1 MKDEVQGRNDLRR
14 SVLDALNAA
23 APALECLNTRQE
35 QCDED
40 GVMVKVSRQ
49 ALDEVLS
56 AVNEVAIQAAITPT
70 PIADSSAQKSAPSS
84 IGSLPSG
91 ESDPSVMLGFDG
103 ADTNSCPADSSEA
116 GTGDMP
122 FERFPRLAAHIERM
136 ANTPM
141 AQSLEEWS
149 NFIAELNAALSAPVG
164 GPGDELRMLRE
175 RLGPRGLEVV
185 QIEGRGHYVNEAVKA
200 EIEKLRSADRYDHG
214 YADGVE
220 WAITRPPALSAPV
233 GEPELLLSSLHRQ
246 IKAVA
251 DHPEHY
257 WIGKIL
263 LDVLERE
270 TGYGKKVASVVGE
283 TVDNHEAICEAA
295 EAYVSAHRLM
305 SAAMKD
311 GLNVQ
316 GALSAIVAADEQ
328 LRAFYTHPPAP
339 AVGAEDVARA
349 ANWKLVDGTMTTGES
364 VIFDGSFIVA
374 KVTRRQDAELILSL
388 LSGQGG
394 GK

>member
-1 MKDEVQGRNDLRR
+1 MSGAPDNVTLAKAPAIKFAKNAAATNRLSASMTTGGRSAAIVISSGSQRLLGSNPMKDEVQRRNDLRR

-35 QCDED
+35 QCDQD

-56 AVNEVAIQAAITPT
+56 AVNEVAFQAAITPT

-116 GTGDMP
+116 GRGGIVAGTQP
-122 FERFPRLAAHIERM
+122 FEKHPQLAAHIVRL
-136 ANTPM
+136 ANTPL
-141 AQSLEEWS
+141 AFSLNEW
-149 NFIAELNAALSAPVG
+149 NDFLAALNAALSAPVG

-220 WAITRPPALSAPV
+220 WAITRPPA
-233 GEPELLLSSLHRQ
+233 
-246 IKAVA
+246 
-251 DHPEHY
+251 
-257 WIGKIL
+257 
-263 LDVLERE
+263 
-270 TGYGKKVASVVGE
+270 
-283 TVDNHEAICEAA
+283 
-295 EAYVSAHRLM
+295 
-305 SAAMKD
+305 
-311 GLNVQ
+311 
-316 GALSAIVAADEQ
+316 
-328 LRAFYTHPPAP
+328 P

>member
-23 APALECLNTRQE
+23 APALESLNTRQE

-56 AVNEVAIQAAITPT
+56 AVNEVAFQAAITPT

-116 GTGDMP
+116 GTGRDAYVGVLAS
-122 FERFPRLAAHIERM
+122 LAAAISLLER
-136 ANTPM
+136 TPRAKKAAASDKM
-141 AQSLEEWS
+141 FDQM
-149 NFIAELNAALSAPVG
+149 IADYKKALKFGRAALADPVWVSVAKDIHHVLDEGDGHWRGCSGCHELSDGAPTGPYSDTFRCHLGLGCSECG
-164 GPGDELRMLRE
+164 GIG
-175 RLGPRGLEVV
+175 
-185 QIEGRGHYVNEAVKA
+185 AVWDNSDYSEFTQVRA
-200 EIEKLRSADRYDHG
+200 
-214 YADGVE
+214 
-220 WAITRPPALSAPV
+220 ALSAPV
-233 GEPELLLSSLHRQ
+233 GEPVANRFNEIQGVLAGY
-246 IKAVA
+246 IK
-251 DHPEHY
+251 D
-257 WIGKIL
+257 
-263 LDVLERE
+263 DVLGVKR
-270 TGYGKKVASVVGE
+270 A
-283 TVDNHEAICEAA
+283 
-295 EAYVSAHRLM
+295 RLVE
-305 SAAMKD
+305 KII
-311 GLNVQ
+311 
-316 GALSAIVAADEQ
+316 AL
-328 LRAFYTHPPAP
+328 FPPAP

>member
-1 MKDEVQGRNDLRR
+1 MKDEVQRRNDLRR

-49 ALDEVLS
+49 SLDEVLS
-56 AVNEVAIQAAITPT
+56 TVNEVAFQAAITPT

-116 GTGDMP
+116 GT
-122 FERFPRLAAHIERM
+122 
-136 ANTPM
+136 
-141 AQSLEEWS
+141 
-149 NFIAELNAALSAPVG
+149 
-164 GPGDELRMLRE
+164 GDELRMLRE

>member
-1 MKDEVQGRNDLRR
+1 MSIPCVKCSGNGSLYESRYGGNDPDVWRAGQCDACEDSGNQVCEERGCDEPAVCFDDDGRALCGDCHFEWSQRLLGSNPMKDEVQGRNDLRR

-35 QCDED
+35 QCDQD

-56 AVNEVAIQAAITPT
+56 AVNEVAFQAAITPT

-164 GPGDELRMLRE
+164 GPGAWQFM
-175 RLGPRGLEVV
+175 
-185 QIEGRGHYVNEAVKA
+185 A
-200 EIEKLRSADRYDHG
+200 S
-214 YADGVE
+214 DGVVLSTTADKRVVKQWE
-220 WAITRPPALSAPV
+220 QSGYHVRPL
-233 GEPELLLSSLHRQ
+233 
-246 IKAVA
+246 
-251 DHPEHY
+251 
-257 WIGKIL
+257 
-263 LDVLERE
+263 
-270 TGYGKKVASVVGE
+270 
-283 TVDNHEAICEAA
+283 
-295 EAYVSAHRLM
+295 
-305 SAAMKD
+305 
-311 GLNVQ
+311 
-316 GALSAIVAADEQ
+316 
-328 LRAFYTHPPAP
+328 YTYPPAP

>member
-1 MKDEVQGRNDLRR
+1 MSIPCVKCSGEGSLFKSRYGGNDPDVWRAGQCDACEGSGNQVCEERGCDEPAVCFDDDGRALCGDCHFEWSQRLLGSNPMKDEVQRRNDLRR

-56 AVNEVAIQAAITPT
+56 AVNEVAFQAAITPT

-220 WAITRPPALSAPV
+220 WAITRPPA
-233 GEPELLLSSLHRQ
+233 
-246 IKAVA
+246 
-251 DHPEHY
+251 
-257 WIGKIL
+257 
-263 LDVLERE
+263 
-270 TGYGKKVASVVGE
+270 
-283 TVDNHEAICEAA
+283 
-295 EAYVSAHRLM
+295 
-305 SAAMKD
+305 
-311 GLNVQ
+311 
-316 GALSAIVAADEQ
+316 
-328 LRAFYTHPPAP
+328 P

>member
-35 QCDED
+35 QCDQD

-56 AVNEVAIQAAITPT
+56 AVNEVAFQAAITPT

-116 GTGDMP
+116 GTGGIVAVTQP
-122 FERFPRLAAHIERM
+122 FEKYPQLAAHIVRL
-136 ANTPM
+136 ANTPT
-141 AQSLEEWS
+141 AFSLNEW
-149 NFIAELNAALSAPVG
+149 NDFLAALNAALSAPVG

-220 WAITRPPALSAPV
+220 WAITRPPA
-233 GEPELLLSSLHRQ
+233 
-246 IKAVA
+246 
-251 DHPEHY
+251 
-257 WIGKIL
+257 
-263 LDVLERE
+263 
-270 TGYGKKVASVVGE
+270 
-283 TVDNHEAICEAA
+283 
-295 EAYVSAHRLM
+295 
-305 SAAMKD
+305 
-311 GLNVQ
+311 
-316 GALSAIVAADEQ
+316 
-328 LRAFYTHPPAP
+328 P

>member
-1 MKDEVQGRNDLRR
+1 MKDEVQRRNDLRR

-35 QCDED
+35 QCDQD

-56 AVNEVAIQAAITPT
+56 AVNEVAFQAAITPT

-116 GTGDMP
+116 GRGGIVAGTQP
-122 FERFPRLAAHIERM
+122 FEKHPQLAAHIVRL
-136 ANTPM
+136 ANTPL
-141 AQSLEEWS
+141 AFSLNEW
-149 NFIAELNAALSAPVG
+149 NDFLAALNAALSAPVG

-233 GEPELLLSSLHRQ
+233 GGPGAWQFMASDGVVLSTT
-246 IKAVA
+246 A
-251 DHPEHY
+251 DKRVVKQWEQS
-257 WIGKIL
+257 
-263 LDVLERE
+263 
-270 TGYGKKVASVVGE
+270 GYHV
-283 TVDNHEAICEAA
+283 
-295 EAYVSAHRLM
+295 RPL
-305 SAAMKD
+305 
-311 GLNVQ
+311 
-316 GALSAIVAADEQ
+316 
-328 LRAFYTHPPAP
+328 YTYPPAP

>member
-1 MKDEVQGRNDLRR
+1 MSIPCVKCSGEGSLFKSRYGGNDPDVWHTGQCDACEGSGNQVCEERGCDEPAVCFDDDGRALCGDCHFEWSQRLLGSNPMKDEVQGRNDLRR
-14 SVLDALNAA
+14 SVLDALNAV
-23 APALECLNTRQE
+23 APAVENLSVHQE
-35 QCDED
+35 QCDCD

-56 AVNEVAIQAAITPT
+56 AVNEVAFQAAITPT

-116 GTGDMP
+116 GTGGAALKELRAIADNLGSWTNSGLK
-122 FERFPRLAAHIERM
+122 ERLHG
-136 ANTPM
+136 
-141 AQSLEEWS
+141 
-149 NFIAELNAALSAPVG
+149 IAAALSAPVG

-220 WAITRPPALSAPV
+220 WAITRPPA
-233 GEPELLLSSLHRQ
+233 
-246 IKAVA
+246 
-251 DHPEHY
+251 
-257 WIGKIL
+257 
-263 LDVLERE
+263 
-270 TGYGKKVASVVGE
+270 
-283 TVDNHEAICEAA
+283 
-295 EAYVSAHRLM
+295 
-305 SAAMKD
+305 
-311 GLNVQ
+311 
-316 GALSAIVAADEQ
+316 
-328 LRAFYTHPPAP
+328 P

>member
-35 QCDED
+35 QCDQD

-56 AVNEVAIQAAITPT
+56 AVNEVAFQAAITPT

-233 GEPELLLSSLHRQ
+233 GGPGAWQFMASDGVVLSTT
-246 IKAVA
+246 A
-251 DHPEHY
+251 DKRVVKQWEQS
-257 WIGKIL
+257 
-263 LDVLERE
+263 
-270 TGYGKKVASVVGE
+270 GYHV
-283 TVDNHEAICEAA
+283 
-295 EAYVSAHRLM
+295 RPL
-305 SAAMKD
+305 
-311 GLNVQ
+311 
-316 GALSAIVAADEQ
+316 
-328 LRAFYTHPPAP
+328 YTHPPAP